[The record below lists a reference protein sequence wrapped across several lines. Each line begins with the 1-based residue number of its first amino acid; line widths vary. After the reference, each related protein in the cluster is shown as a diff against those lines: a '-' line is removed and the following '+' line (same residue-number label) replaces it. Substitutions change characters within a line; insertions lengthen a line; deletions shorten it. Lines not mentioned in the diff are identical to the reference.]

1 MLQGLLLL
9 QPPIFLIMKVKHWII
24 KIIILTAILSAGFSL
39 IAEIFISDLPIAA
52 AVVILVALI
61 VVGIIFDII
70 GVAVSTCDETPI
82 IAMCAKKVKNAKYA
96 LPLVKNAAM
105 VSNICND
112 VIGDICGIISG
123 SAGAAITVRVVIDQG
138 STEELIISI
147 IISTIISV
155 ATIGGKAN
163 GKKLAMR
170 KNKEI
175 VMLVGGIINFFKF
188 GKDK

>member
-1 MLQGLLLL
+1 
-9 QPPIFLIMKVKHWII
+9 MKVKHWII